1 MRRTTV
7 GGANA
12 ALRSLHRRCVG
23 CETQGRPGRSGRPI
37 LLHPRSGNR
46 RRRSRRR
53 GAATAIE
60 WRTVRREPRAVV
72 RSTLPE
78 AEAAVSAVMRTPVH
92 GGRAPR
98 SARTSAGAP
107 GAPQAG
113 TRRHARVPAA
123 AQPARRARR
132 GLRRVRREAPSRGE
146 RSERP
151 ASCRELRHGVACSS
165 ASGARSERQR
175 AEATGIA
182 AEIGAKRRLQRKARP
197 RSGSPRLFVWIPV
210 PVPASI
216 IDTIDTITVCTLV
229 VSIRCMVTSS
239 TGIPGISIDEIAVI
253 GSATIVVPNTGNVI
267 GVHRTLSS
275 SVARR

>member
-1 MRRTTV
+1 MSGGRCARSRRQSC
-7 GGANA
+7 A
-12 ALRSLHRRCVG
+12 ARC
-23 CETQGRPGRSGRPI
+23 
-37 LLHPRSGNR
+37 R
-46 RRRSRRR
+46 RRRRRCPQSCGHQCPAR
-53 GAATAIE
+53 CGAKC
-60 WRTVRREPRAVV
+60 
-72 RSTLPE
+72 
-78 AEAAVSAVMRTPVH
+78 
-92 GGRAPR
+92 GRAPQER
-98 SARTSAGAP
+98 PHECGEHCAGWGASRCAANPTPGDTRRRTGAP
-107 GAPQAG
+107 GRAG
-113 TRRHARVPAA
+113 GDARSRRSRPG
-123 AQPARRARR
+123 RARR
-132 GLRRVRREAPSRGE
+132 GQRRVRREAPSRGE

-210 PVPASI
+210 PASI

-239 TGIPGISIDEIAVI
+239 TGIPGISIDEIA
-253 GSATIVVPNTGNVI
+253 TIVGPNTGNVI
-267 GVHRTLSS
+267 GAHRTLSS